1 MAQYSIVRK
10 RTEALLK
17 FDLEDPSL
25 QRAVPMS
32 TILRNFGALLSAGR
46 IPTWNEGAVASD
58 FYGLSSEA
66 KEFDCFISHSWS
78 ASRAHK
84 FVALAWST
92 NLGPA
97 LSAAAFGAV
106 ALSLFSWSDPY
117 EVLTTCD
124 GVVER
129 VGITFVLFYFMFV
142 VLLALAHNVVRWCQ
156 DDACFFD
163 KGCIDQ
169 AHGPVKQAQ
178 IDSLGAF
185 LQNSR
190 RMIVL
195 WSPDY
200 FHRLWC
206 TYELAAYIHLND
218 RKASAIDLVPLY
230 LPAFALTYLT
240 AVTASLAIFLCLYT
254 KDSPLSRE
262 TSIATALI
270 IPYGLLALELV
281 DIVEQRQMLEHA
293 IKTYT
298 VAQCQVTIE
307 EDRPVVEGAIE
318 HLFHD
323 LSQDGIPNFE
333 ATVRSEVAERI
344 DTLLGSNAFP
354 VPLWAQSICTSP
366 FFFFG
371 LDAIT
376 MSKTAGF
383 ADTRSV
389 YEDIAEYMLGPALV
403 LPTIV
408 ALITTIVRWALARF
422 IARKL
427 VVKGGAVC
435 LVFALYGG
443 FWAGWGAFVRQPG
456 TTPFHHA
463 AVAVCSFLILTA
475 LRCSAGPRPRPQQQ
489 EVP

>member
-10 RTEALLK
+10 RTETLLK

-218 RKASAIDLVPLY
+218 GKASAIDLVPLY

-240 AVTASLAIFLCLYT
+240 AVTASLAMFLCFYT
-254 KDSPLSRE
+254 KDAALSRE
-262 TSIATALI
+262 TSIAAALV

-281 DIVEQRQMLEHA
+281 DIVEQRQALEHA

-298 VAQCQVTIE
+298 VAQCQVTSE
-307 EDRPVVEGAIE
+307 EDRPVVEGAIDK
-318 HLFHD
+318 LFHD

-333 ATVRSEVAERI
+333 ATMRSEVAERI

-354 VPLWAQSICTSP
+354 APLWTQSICTLP

-371 LDAIT
+371 LDAIN
-376 MSKTAGF
+376 MAKTAGV
-383 ADTRSV
+383 ADKASV
-389 YEDIAEYMLGPALV
+389 YEDVAEYMLGPALV

-408 ALITTIVRWALARF
+408 AIITSIVQWSLKSF
-422 IARKL
+422 TARKL
-427 VVKGGAVC
+427 LVKGLAVC
-435 LVFALYGG
+435 SVLTLYGG
-443 FWAGWGAFVRQPG
+443 FWAGWGAFVRNPG
-456 TTPFHHA
+456 TTPVHHA
-463 AVAVCSFLILTA
+463 AVAVCSLLILTA
-475 LRCSAGPRPRPQQQ
+475 LRSSASCRGPPLPRP
-489 EVP
+489 VA